1 MEGGH
6 CLYGSAQMDLS
17 TSWQGRVLVATLK
30 GELGMKEHAV
40 LEAALVDIAKAD
52 ATGVVLNFAEVIY
65 IASVGIGMLM
75 KLVKEAKERG
85 MGVRMAGARPAVKM
99 VLEMVRAESVLP
111 MDGTV
116 AEAVERVG
124 AVGV

>member
-1 MEGGH
+1 
-6 CLYGSAQMDLS
+6 MDLS

-99 VLEMVRAESVLP
+99 VLEMVRAASVLP